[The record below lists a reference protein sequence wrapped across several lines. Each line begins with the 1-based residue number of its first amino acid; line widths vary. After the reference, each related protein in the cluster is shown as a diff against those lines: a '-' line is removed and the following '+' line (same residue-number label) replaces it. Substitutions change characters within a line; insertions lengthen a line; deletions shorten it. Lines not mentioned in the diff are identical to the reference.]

1 MHLKSGYAVASLRA
15 YGELRQWAEVIRK
28 PRGRPRDTRVAGW
41 AARIEVPEF
50 QDDPELESLRAKCR
64 RLAWLEYLEGGG
76 DPDTLTTR
84 QLVRLG
90 EARRVALLRWYKK
103 RR

>member
-1 MHLKSGYAVASLRA
+1 MARRRESGCYSKSGYAVASLRA

-76 DPDTLTTR
+76 DPDTSR
-84 QLVRLG
+84 HG
-90 EARRVALLRWYKK
+90 SSCASAKRVG
-103 RR
+103 